1 MEPPSLFETL
11 HRNKLS
17 HNCSS
22 EGGYLYGQSGPRH
35 PQHHLWSHTG
45 LHLHPLLF
53 QNLKQTK
60 RYEILEKHF
69 KHYIW
74 SWHTFGAFY
83 T

>member
-1 MEPPSLFETL
+1 MSTRFLWNLPVSMNTVTL
-11 HRNKLS
+11 RGNELS
-17 HNCSS
+17 HNCCS

-60 RYEILEKHF
+60 K
-69 KHYIW
+69 
-74 SWHTFGAFY
+74 S
-83 T
+83 